1 MDSLEQDRDERGA
14 AERMTARF
22 AELWTEQRRL
32 AEQWADIE
40 SSTAWALARRLAKW
54 RRRLAPQNSRREAI
68 LGLFLR
74 ALRPWRRKK
83 METPARSVSEGRRQP
98 SLTLRAGVAAMPASQ
113 GDKLRIAYVGSGC
126 SIDAATMRYRAHNL
140 IEALARAGHEGTF
153 VPLEDIPAQLPT
165 ILSHD
170 LVVIVRRIRNDATTA
185 VIGAARR
192 KGLPIIYDADDY
204 IFDPWIL
211 PYVEAFHTTMNQ
223 TKALRFMDEVG
234 ACLDLCDYFTGSTAY
249 LAERA
254 AVLGKDSFVIRNGI
268 NAAQLSLSR
277 LAVEQ
282 RNLSRCGP
290 ETRIGYFSG
299 TRSHQADFRVVYP
312 ALMRLLGERR
322 DVRLAIAGHLD
333 VGAFPGLAPFL
344 DQIEI
349 LPSCHWS
356 ELPAV
361 IAGVD
366 INVIPLDLTPFNEGK
381 SNLKYYEAGLVE
393 VPSIASPTR
402 ILCDSITHG
411 HNGLLART
419 PEEWYAGLTELIARP
434 DWRRHLGQNALQHVM
449 RNYAPDAV
457 AAEAIAVYRQI
468 LDLHRTRYN
477 TSKKSLKIVIIIA
490 DLQDAGEDLLRRA
503 NELAAAGH
511 NVTVQI
517 SPSEASAAARE
528 KAIGRC
534 VLEPVFTVQR
544 GGEIPSCDVLIAANS
559 HTMNL
564 AKANQNRA
572 HLTIT
577 DEDLLFAIQGAGR
590 GLPSLLRGWLQNGF
604 PSRPSSRAA

>member
-1 MDSLEQDRDERGA
+1 MDSLEQERDERGA

-22 AELWTEQRRL
+22 AELWAEQRRL

-40 SSTAWALARRLAKW
+40 SSTAWALAQRLARW
-54 RRRLAPQNSRREAI
+54 RRCLAPEGSRREAI
-68 LGLFLR
+68 LRWILHSPRSWGR
-74 ALRPWRRKK
+74 EKK
-83 METPARSVSEGRRQP
+83 GTPTRSVSDGKRQP
-98 SLTLRAGVAAMPASQ
+98 SLRHRVCVCPAPVPQ
-113 GDKLRIAYVGSGC
+113 GDKLRVVYVGSRC

-140 IEALARAGHEGTF
+140 IEALNRAGHEGTF
-153 VPLEDIPAQLPT
+153 VPLEEIPAQLPT

-192 KGLPIIYDADDY
+192 RGLPIVYDADDY

-223 TKALRFMDEVG
+223 AKALRFMDDVG

-254 AVLGKDSFVIRNGI
+254 AALGKDGFVIRNGL
-268 NAAQLSLSR
+268 NSAQLSLSR

-282 RNLSRCGP
+282 RNLRRGS

-312 ALMRLLGERR
+312 AVMRILAERR
-322 DVRLAIAGHLD
+322 EVRLAIAGHLD
-333 VGAFPGLAPFL
+333 VAAFPGLAPFL

-349 LPSCHWS
+349 LPTCHWS

-361 IAGVD
+361 IARVD
-366 INVIPLDLTPFNEGK
+366 INVIPLELTPFNEGK

-402 ILCDSITHG
+402 ILRDSITHG

-419 PEEWYAGLTELIARP
+419 PEEWYDGLMELIVRP
-434 DWRRHLGQNALQHVM
+434 DWRRQLGQNALEHAL

-457 AAEAIAVYRQI
+457 GSEAGAVYRQI
-468 LDLHRTRYN
+468 LDLHRTRRCIAKP
-477 TSKKSLKIVIIIA
+477 TLKTVFLVA
-490 DLQDAGEDLLRRA
+490 DLQSATEDLLRRA
-503 NELAAAGH
+503 NELAASGDG
-511 NVTVQI
+511 VTVYI
-517 SPSEASAAARE
+517 SSSEVSATAVE
-528 KAIGRC
+528 KAIARRI
-534 VLEPVFTVQR
+534 LEPLFTVQH
-544 GGEIPSCDVLIAANS
+544 GGEIPACDVLIAAGPRS
-559 HTMNL
+559 TDL
-564 AKANQNRA
+564 AKVNQHRA
-572 HLTIT
+572 RLTIAE
-577 DEDLLFAIQGAGR
+577 EDLLSAIQGAGR
-590 GLPSLLRGWLQNGF
+590 GLPSLLRGWLKNGL
-604 PSRPSSRAA
+604 PSHPSSRAA